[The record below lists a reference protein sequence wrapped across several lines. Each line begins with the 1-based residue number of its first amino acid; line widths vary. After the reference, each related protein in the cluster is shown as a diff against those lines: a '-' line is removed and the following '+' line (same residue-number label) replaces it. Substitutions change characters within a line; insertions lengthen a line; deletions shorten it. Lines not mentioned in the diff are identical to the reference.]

1 MNRTRSISTVNGI
14 AVECRKTVADR
25 IIELIAAHTDHVF
38 GVGGANIE
46 DVYDALHRSAA
57 PLTGVVAKHEFGA
70 ATMADGYA
78 RTTNR
83 LGVVVATSG
92 GGALNLVA
100 ALGESFDS
108 RIPVLAL
115 VGQPPRSLEGH
126 GAFQDTGGGHGRID
140 AERLFGTVA
149 RVCLR
154 LDRAEGVT
162 EVVARAIEA
171 AQAGGPAVL
180 LLPKDI
186 QAQQAPDEETRPID
200 PGPRPLDRVLGEPY
214 GNGAKRGKGG
224 AQPDGAG
231 SRECAAKSDGG
242 ESRARAAR
250 LGGAVSEPNSAPLD
264 DDVPDDDVHA
274 PDGVRAGGA
283 LWSRDA
289 VPAAR
294 GRTPRYSEPKGDCRE
309 GAAQESAARGSEAR
323 GSEAQGGE
331 ARQVDSAVRAGVWR
345 TVIIA
350 GPEVARADARGEL
363 LAAAEA
369 LGAAVAVT
377 PDAKDTFPNGH
388 AHFAGIVGSMGH
400 PRVAELVADAEL
412 CVVVGTPL
420 PVLARA
426 GLEAALAACPRIW
439 HIGTDRAFVRT
450 DAWLCGPLRTR
461 LAELAASAATD
472 PIAQEPIAPA
482 PLRVPHAAGPGVRYR
497 DAVDAI
503 AARLTPGTDVVV
515 DAGNTG
521 AAAVH
526 HLPVPPGGRFVIALG
541 MGGMGYAFG
550 AGIGSALGRR
560 RRTFVLAG
568 DGAYF
573 MHGHEVHTAVEYHA
587 PVTFV
592 IFNNNAHAMCV
603 TREQLYYSGDY
614 TYNRFGPARI
624 GAAVAAMFPHLP
636 AYSADT
642 RAEFAAALDA
652 TATATGPVFLEIR
665 CDPDEIPPFAP
676 FLKEFY
682 A

>member
-1 MNRTRSISTVNGI
+1 MNRTRSISETNGL

-46 DVYDALHRSAA
+46 DVYDALARSAA

-115 VGQPPRSLEGH
+115 VGQPPRPLEGH

-162 EVVARAIEA
+162 EVVTRAIEA

-186 QAQQAPDEETRPID
+186 QAQQAPVEDAWPID
-200 PGPRPLDRVLGEPY
+200 PGPGPLDRAAGEPH
-214 GNGAKRGKGG
+214 GTGAKRGEGD
-224 AQPDGAG
+224 AQRAGAG
-231 SRECAAKSDGG
+231 PPRG
-242 ESRARAAR
+242 
-250 LGGAVSEPNSAPLD
+250 
-264 DDVPDDDVHA
+264 
-274 PDGVRAGGA
+274 
-283 LWSRDA
+283 A

-294 GRTPRYSEPKGDCRE
+294 GCPPLDSEPKGDCSEGEAQRGAARRVE
-309 GAAQESAARGSEAR
+309 GAVRT
-323 GSEAQGGE
+323 GG
-331 ARQVDSAVRAGVWR
+331 WR

-350 GPEVARADARGEL
+350 GPEVARADARAEL
-363 LAAAEA
+363 IAAAVV

-388 AHFAGIVGSMGH
+388 AHFAGIAGAMGH
-400 PRVAELVADAEL
+400 PRVAELLAEAEL

-420 PVLARA
+420 PMLARA
-426 GLEAALAACPRIW
+426 GLEAALAACPRVW

-472 PIAQEPIAPA
+472 VVPREPIMAA

-503 AARLTPGTDVVV
+503 AARLSPGTDVVV

-642 RAEFAAALDA
+642 RAEFETALD
-652 TATATGPVFLEIR
+652 TTVTATGPVFLEIR

-676 FLKEFY
+676 FLKELY

>member
-1 MNRTRSISTVNGI
+1 MNRTRSISEVNGV

-46 DVYDALHRSAA
+46 DVYDALHRSPA

-78 RTTNR
+78 RTTGR

-115 VGQPPRSLEGH
+115 VGQPPRPLEGH

-154 LDRAEGVT
+154 LDRAEDVT

-186 QAQQAPDEETRPID
+186 QAQQAPGEETWPIG
-200 PGPRPLDRVLGEPY
+200 PGPRPLDLVGGEPY
-214 GNGAKRGKGG
+214 GNGARRGRGG
-224 AQPDGAG
+224 VQLA
-231 SRECAAKSDGG
+231 
-242 ESRARAAR
+242 
-250 LGGAVSEPNSAPLD
+250 
-264 DDVPDDDVHA
+264 
-274 PDGVRAGGA
+274 GA
-283 LWSRDA
+283 LD
-289 VPAAR
+289 
-294 GRTPRYSEPKGDCRE
+294 SEPKGDCRE
-309 GAAQESAARGSEAR
+309 GAAQRGQARR
-323 GSEAQGGE
+323 
-331 ARQVDSAVRAGVWR
+331 VDGAGRAGVWR

-350 GPEVARADARGEL
+350 GPEVARADAREEL
-363 LAAAEA
+363 HAAAVA

-377 PDAKDTFPNGH
+377 PDAKDVFPNGH
-388 AHFAGIVGSMGH
+388 AHFAGIAGSMGH
-400 PRVAELVADAEL
+400 PRVAELLAAAEL

-426 GLEAALAACPRIW
+426 GLEAALAACPRVW

-472 PIAQEPIAPA
+472 ATAREPIMPA
-482 PLRVPHAAGPGVRYR
+482 PLRVPQAAGPGVRYR

-636 AYSADT
+636 AHCADT
-642 RAEFAAALDA
+642 RAEFEAALDA

-676 FLKEFY
+676 FLKELY

>member
-1 MNRTRSISTVNGI
+1 GQSFHARTRLRAG
-14 AVECRKTVADR
+14 
-25 IIELIAAHTDHVF
+25 
-38 GVGGANIE
+38 
-46 DVYDALHRSAA
+46 AA
-57 PLTGVVAKHEFGA
+57 P
-70 ATMADGYA
+70 
-78 RTTNR
+78 
-83 LGVVVATSG
+83 
-92 GGALNLVA
+92 
-100 ALGESFDS
+100 
-108 RIPVLAL
+108 
-115 VGQPPRSLEGH
+115 PPRPLHGR

-154 LDRAEGVT
+154 LDRAEDVA
-162 EVVARAIEA
+162 EVATRAIEA

-200 PGPRPLDRVLGEPY
+200 PGPRPLDHVGGEPCE
-214 GNGAKRGKGG
+214 NGARRGEGG
-224 AQPDGAG
+224 VQLDGAF
-231 SRECAAKSDGG
+231 DF
-242 ESRARAAR
+242 
-250 LGGAVSEPNSAPLD
+250 
-264 DDVPDDDVHA
+264 
-274 PDGVRAGGA
+274 
-283 LWSRDA
+283 
-289 VPAAR
+289 
-294 GRTPRYSEPKGDCRE
+294 EPKGDCRE
-309 GAAQESAARGSEAR
+309 GAAQRGQARR
-323 GSEAQGGE
+323 
-331 ARQVDSAVRAGVWR
+331 VDGAVRAGVWR

-363 LAAAEA
+363 LAAAVA

-377 PDAKDTFPNGH
+377 PDAKDVFPNGH
-388 AHFAGIVGSMGH
+388 AHFAGIAGSMGH
-400 PRVAELVADAEL
+400 PRVAELLSAAEL

-426 GLEAALAACPRIW
+426 GLEAALTACPRIW

-450 DAWLCGPLRTR
+450 DAWLCGPVRTR
-461 LAELAASAATD
+461 LAELTASAAVD
-472 PIAQEPIAPA
+472 AVPREPIVPA
-482 PLRVPHAAGPGVRYR
+482 PLEVPHASGPGVRYR

-526 HLPVPPGGRFVIALG
+526 HLPVPPDGRFVIALG

-642 RAEFAAALDA
+642 RAEFEAALHA

-676 FLKEFY
+676 FLKELY

>member
-1 MNRTRSISTVNGI
+1 MDRTRSISDVNGV

-57 PLTGVVAKHEFGA
+57 PLTGIVAKHEFGA

-154 LDRAEGVT
+154 LDRAEDVT
-162 EVVARAIEA
+162 EVVTRAIEA

-186 QAQQAPDEETRPID
+186 QAQQASDED
-200 PGPRPLDRVLGEPY
+200 AWSSYPGPGRSDRAAVESR
-214 GNGAKRGKGG
+214 GNGAKQSVSG
-224 AQPDGAG
+224 
-231 SRECAAKSDGG
+231 
-242 ESRARAAR
+242 AR
-250 LGGAVSEPNSAPLD
+250 LGAAVSEPNSAAPGD
-264 DDVPDDDVHA
+264 GVHG
-274 PDGVRAGGA
+274 PDGV
-283 LWSRDA
+283 L
-289 VPAAR
+289 
-294 GRTPRYSEPKGDCRE
+294 GD
-309 GAAQESAARGSEAR
+309 G
-323 GSEAQGGE
+323 
-331 ARQVDSAVRAGVWR
+331 AVRTGEWR

-350 GPEVARADARGEL
+350 GAEVARADARGEL
-363 LAAAEA
+363 FAAAVA

-377 PDAKDTFPNGH
+377 PDAKDAFPNGH
-388 AHFAGIVGSMGH
+388 AHFAGIAGTMGH
-400 PRVAELVADAEL
+400 PRVAELLAEAEL

-420 PVLARA
+420 PMLARA
-426 GLEAALAACPRIW
+426 GLEAALTACPRVW

-461 LAELAASAATD
+461 LAELAASAAVD
-472 PIAQEPIAPA
+472 AVPREPIVPA
-482 PLRVPHAAGPGVRYR
+482 PLRVPQAAGPGVRYR

-614 TYNRFGPARI
+614 TYNRFAPARI

-636 AYSADT
+636 AYSAET
-642 RAEFAAALDA
+642 RAEFEAALDA
-652 TATATGPVFLEIR
+652 TATATGPVVLEIR

-676 FLKEFY
+676 FLKELY

>member
-1 MNRTRSISTVNGI
+1 MNRTRSISETNGV

-83 LGVVVATSG
+83 LGIVVATSG

-115 VGQPPRSLEGH
+115 VGQPPRPLEGH

-154 LDRAEGVT
+154 LDRAEDVT
-162 EVVARAIEA
+162 EVVTRAIEA
-171 AQAGGPAVL
+171 ARAGGPAVL
-180 LLPKDI
+180 LLPKDV
-186 QAQQAPDEETRPID
+186 QAQQAPDEEAWPID
-200 PGPRPLDRVLGEPY
+200 PGPRPLDLVGGEPS
-214 GNGAKRGKGG
+214 GNGARRGKGG
-224 AQPDGAG
+224 VQLDGA
-231 SRECAAKSDGG
+231 
-242 ESRARAAR
+242 
-250 LGGAVSEPNSAPLD
+250 LD
-264 DDVPDDDVHA
+264 
-274 PDGVRAGGA
+274 
-283 LWSRDA
+283 
-289 VPAAR
+289 
-294 GRTPRYSEPKGDCRE
+294 SEPKGDCRE
-309 GAAQESAARGSEAR
+309 GAAQRGQARR
-323 GSEAQGGE
+323 
-331 ARQVDSAVRAGVWR
+331 VDGAVRAGVWR

-363 LAAAEA
+363 LAAAVA

-377 PDAKDTFPNGH
+377 PDAKDVFPNGH
-388 AHFAGIVGSMGH
+388 AHFAGIAGSMGH
-400 PRVAELVADAEL
+400 PRVAELLAAAEL

-426 GLEAALAACPRIW
+426 GLEAALTACPRIW

-450 DAWLCGPLRTR
+450 AAWLCGPLRTR
-461 LAELAASAATD
+461 LAELTASAAVD
-472 PIAQEPIAPA
+472 AVLREPIVPA
-482 PLRVPHAAGPGVRYR
+482 PLEVPHASGPGVRYR
-497 DAVDAI
+497 DALDAI

-642 RAEFAAALDA
+642 RAEFEAALHA
-652 TATATGPVFLEIR
+652 TATETGPVFLEIR

-676 FLKEFY
+676 FLKELY

>member
-1 MNRTRSISTVNGI
+1 MNRTRSISETNGV

-57 PLTGVVAKHEFGA
+57 PLTGIVAKHEFGA

-162 EVVARAIEA
+162 EVVTRAIEA

-186 QAQQAPDEETRPID
+186 QAQQAPDEDAWLND
-200 PGPRPLDRVLGEPY
+200 PGPGLLDRAAGEPHGNGCTPLD
-214 GNGAKRGKGG
+214 
-224 AQPDGAG
+224 
-231 SRECAAKSDGG
+231 
-242 ESRARAAR
+242 
-250 LGGAVSEPNSAPLD
+250 
-264 DDVPDDDVHA
+264 
-274 PDGVRAGGA
+274 
-283 LWSRDA
+283 
-289 VPAAR
+289 
-294 GRTPRYSEPKGDCRE
+294 SEPKGDCGEGEAQSGEAWRVD
-309 GAAQESAARGSEAR
+309 GAARTGA
-323 GSEAQGGE
+323 
-331 ARQVDSAVRAGVWR
+331 WR

-363 LAAAEA
+363 LSAAVV

-377 PDAKDTFPNGH
+377 PDAKDAFPNGH
-388 AHFAGIVGSMGH
+388 AHFAGITGTMGH
-400 PRVAELVADAEL
+400 PRVAELLAEAEL

-420 PVLARA
+420 PMLARA
-426 GLEAALAACPRIW
+426 GLEAALTACPRVW

-461 LAELAASAATD
+461 LAELAASAAVD
-472 PIAQEPIAPA
+472 AVPREPIVPA
-482 PLRVPHAAGPGVRYR
+482 PLRVPYAAGPGVRYR

-503 AARLTPGTDVVV
+503 SARLTPGTDVVV

-592 IFNNNAHAMCV
+592 IFNNDAHAMCV

-614 TYNRFGPARI
+614 TYNRFGPAHI

-642 RAEFAAALDA
+642 RAEFEAALDA

-676 FLKEFY
+676 FLKELY